1 MKKLIPVI
9 VIVLLLLGVGF
20 FVFSNKTKTS
30 QPGVVSQNQQS
41 GGKGN
46 IITSIRDA
54 MMKSMSLK
62 CEYPDEKGN
71 TVTTYVKGENV
82 RIMGFASEQN
92 AGQGH
97 ILMRDKKMYMW
108 DEKSKQ
114 GTMIDLNIEVT
125 PGAPETSEQVDQK
138 EETIEELEKYKDYCK
153 TEVVAD
159 SLFALPSDV
168 EFIDFAQQMKD
179 SGVDFKKMM
188 DQYKNISP
196 PVEE

>member
-1 MKKLIPVI
+1 
-9 VIVLLLLGVGF
+9 
-20 FVFSNKTKTS
+20 
-30 QPGVVSQNQQS
+30 
-41 GGKGN
+41 
-46 IITSIRDA
+46 
-54 MMKSMSLK
+54 
-62 CEYPDEKGN
+62 
-71 TVTTYVKGENV
+71 
-82 RIMGFASEQN
+82 
-92 AGQGH
+92 
-97 ILMRDKKMYMW
+97 MRDKKMYMW